1 MQAGLLRHRV
11 VIQQRSSSE
20 DALGQQTLVWTD
32 VATVSGHVEQLSG
45 RELMTANAE
54 HAEDTARVTI
64 RYRAGVVEKMRLLF
78 GATVY
83 DITGVSDLEGR
94 RRMLEL
100 MCKTGLSNG

>member
-1 MQAGLLRHRV
+1 MQAGLLRQRV
-11 VIQQRSSSE
+11 TLQQRSTGE

-32 VATVSGHVEQLSG
+32 VATFSAHVEQLSG

-78 GATVY
+78 GATIY
-83 DITGVSDLEGR
+83 DITGISDLDGR
-94 RRMLEL
+94 RRMLEV